1 MTASTQGIGFA
12 IALRLAQEGGIVHIC
27 SRKEKNVIEAVQ
39 YLGVLGFS
47 KNVFGHTCNVGNK
60 ADRQKMI

>member
-1 MTASTQGIGFA
+1 VTASTQGIGFA

-39 YLGVLGFS
+39 
-47 KNVFGHTCNVGNK
+47 
-60 ADRQKMI
+60 